1 MKDDNITNKALEELF
16 RALPCHFLETPDGE
30 KLLDAI
36 AFAEKAHHGVTR
48 DSGIPYITHPIAVAT
63 ILAKELRLMDVNL
76 LCAALLHDVVEDTG
90 VTADDIR
97 NRFGNDVGRLVFAV
111 TKPSKDQPETFKHI
125 LESVKGDM
133 RVLVLKIADRV
144 HNTRTLQSL
153 SPTRKYKIA
162 SETLYF
168 FSPLAGRLGLYPVK
182 SELENRSFRY
192 LNQEVFDNLDAA
204 LEADKTRTQLGLKAF
219 IDECNHILQDEIG
232 KSVRIDIRYRRPYS
246 IWRDMEDKQC
256 DFRNVPF
263 KHYVRVLF
271 DPLAI
276 EQETGQYLSE
286 IDIALKIYAI
296 LVSRFKEQCGSFV
309 NYATVPKENNYRALH
324 FRVLGNHGIIEE
336 IHVSSVKWRE
346 QATYGCLVESREA
359 WMTRLTDMLGE
370 LGQDSETIIPGIRD
384 TLYNEGIVVY
394 TPSGE
399 PVNLPMGATALD
411 FAYGIHTEIGN
422 HMKYARIG
430 GKLASR
436 KTVLQRGD
444 SVEIFTDSSV
454 TPKADWMEKAV
465 SFKAR
470 KNIRRNLVLDDIK
483 YELCTCCHP
492 LPESSEIIGFKTS
505 DGHIK
510 LHTRSCPD
518 AIRTASEAGNT
529 IVTVDD
535 FHASESILY
544 PVRLRITG
552 IDRFR
557 LLGDIIDCLMDTAR
571 LSMSG
576 LETHTDEEIVTC
588 LLDFD
593 VHSAKELNEVTYR
606 IRNLDGID
614 DVSVIKR

>member
-1 MKDDNITNKALEELF
+1 MKYDNITNETLEEFF
-16 RALPCHFLETPDGE
+16 RALPSHFLETPDGK
-30 KLLDAI
+30 KLLDAF
-36 AFAEKAHHGVTR
+36 AFAENAHHGVTR

-63 ILAKELRLMDVNL
+63 ILVKELRFTDVNL
-76 LCAALLHDVVEDTG
+76 LCAALLHDVVEDTDF
-90 VTADDIR
+90 TIEDIR
-97 NRFGNDVGRLVFAV
+97 SRFGDDVARLVSAV

-133 RVLVLKIADRV
+133 RVLVLKIGDRL
-144 HNTRTLQSL
+144 HNTRTLNSL
-153 SPTRKYKIA
+153 NPVRKYKIA

-192 LNQEVFDNLDAA
+192 LNQEVFDSLDAA
-204 LEADKTRTQLGLKAF
+204 LEADKVRTQLGLNAF
-219 IDECNHILQDEIG
+219 ITECNQLLQDELG
-232 KSVRIDIRYRRPYS
+232 ESVCIDVRYRRPYS
-246 IWRDMEDKQC
+246 IWRDMEEKGC
-256 DFRNVPF
+256 DFRSVPF

-276 EQETGQYLSE
+276 EKETEQRLSE
-286 IDIALKIYAI
+286 LDIALRIYALI
-296 LVSRFKEQCGSFV
+296 VSRFKEQCGSFV
-309 NYATVPKENNYRALH
+309 NYVTVPKENNYRALH
-324 FRVLGNHGIIEE
+324 FRVLGNHGVIEE
-336 IHVSSVKWRE
+336 IHVSSAKWRE

-370 LGQDSETIIPGIRD
+370 LGQDSETIMPGIRD

-411 FAYGIHTEIGN
+411 FAYGIHTELGN

-444 SVEIFTDSSV
+444 SVEVFTDSSV
-454 TPKADWMEKAV
+454 SPKADWMDKAV

-470 KNIRRNLVLDDIK
+470 KHIRRHLVMTDMK
-483 YELCTCCHP
+483 YDLCTCCRP
-492 LPESSEIIGFKTS
+492 LPESSEIIGFKAL
-505 DGHIK
+505 DGHVK
-510 LHTRSCPD
+510 LHTRSCPE

-529 IVTVDD
+529 IIAVDD
-535 FHASESILY
+535 FHASDSVLY
-544 PVRLRITG
+544 PVRLRIIG
-552 IDRFR
+552 IDRFS
-557 LLGDIIDCLMDTAR
+557 LLGDIIDCLMETAK
-571 LSMSG
+571 LSMTG

-593 VHSAKELNEVTYR
+593 VHSAKELNEVIRR

-614 DVSVIKR
+614 EILVIKR